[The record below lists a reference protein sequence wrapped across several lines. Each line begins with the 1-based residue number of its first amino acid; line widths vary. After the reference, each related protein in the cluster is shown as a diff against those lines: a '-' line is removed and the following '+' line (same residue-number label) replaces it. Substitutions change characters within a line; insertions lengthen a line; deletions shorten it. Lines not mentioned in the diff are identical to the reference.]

1 MSMIYD
7 ILDVGITDILWENIL
22 LIGLRN
28 ISGL

>member
-1 MSMIYD
+1 MIYD

>member
-1 MSMIYD
+1 MIYD
-7 ILDVGITDILWENIL
+7 ILDVGIIDILWENIL